1 MNTQK
6 KAFCYNDVA
15 DSFRVG
21 IDYNKIQKSTA
32 LAFSNLKEKS
42 TSLKE
47 KSTSEYITKES
58 KEDIENNIFFK
69 GCIAGMLFAFAL
81 MLFAMNFIKELMY

>member
-21 IDYNKIQKSTA
+21 IDYNKTQNSTV
-32 LAFSNLKEKS
+32 LAFS
-42 TSLKE
+42 SLKE
-47 KSTSEYITKES
+47 KSTSECRTKES

>member
-21 IDYNKIQKSTA
+21 IDYNKTQNSTV
-32 LAFSNLKEKS
+32 LAFSNLKEKN
-42 TSLKE
+42 TPDCRN
-47 KSTSEYITKES
+47 KES

>member
-21 IDYNKIQKSTA
+21 IDYNKTQNSTV
-32 LAFSNLKEKS
+32 LAFSNLKEKN
-42 TSLKE
+42 TSDCRN
-47 KSTSEYITKES
+47 KES

-69 GCIAGMLFAFAL
+69 GCIAGMLFAFTL

>member
-21 IDYNKIQKSTA
+21 IDYNKTQNSTV

-42 TSLKE
+42 TSQCR
-47 KSTSEYITKES
+47 TKES
-58 KEDIENNIFFK
+58 KEDIENNTFFR
-69 GCIAGMLFAFAL
+69 GCMYGMLVALAL

>member
-15 DSFRVG
+15 NSFRVG
-21 IDYNKIQKSTA
+21 IDYNKTQNSTV
-32 LAFSNLKEKS
+32 LAFSNLKEKN
-42 TSLKE
+42 TSDCRN
-47 KSTSEYITKES
+47 KES

>member
-15 DSFRVG
+15 DSYKAG
-21 IDYNKIQKSTA
+21 IDYNKIQNSTV

-42 TSLKE
+42 TSE
-47 KSTSEYITKES
+47 CRTKES
-58 KEDIENNIFFK
+58 KEDIENNTFFR
-69 GCIAGMLFAFAL
+69 GCMYGMLVAFAI
-81 MLFAMNFIKELMY
+81 MLFVMNFIKEFMY

>member
-21 IDYNKIQKSTA
+21 IDYNKTQNSTV

-42 TSLKE
+42 TSE
-47 KSTSEYITKES
+47 CRTKES

-69 GCIAGMLFAFAL
+69 GCIAGMLTAFAII
-81 MLFAMNFIKELMY
+81 LFIMNFIKELMY

>member
-21 IDYNKIQKSTA
+21 IDYNKTQNSTV

-42 TSLKE
+42 TSQCR
-47 KSTSEYITKES
+47 TKES
-58 KEDIENNIFFK
+58 KEDIENNTFFK
-69 GCIAGMLFAFAL
+69 GCIAGMLTAFAII
-81 MLFAMNFIKELMY
+81 LFIMNFIKELMY

>member
-15 DSFRVG
+15 NSFRVG
-21 IDYNKIQKSTA
+21 IDYNKTQNSTV

-42 TSLKE
+42 TSE
-47 KSTSEYITKES
+47 CRTKES

-69 GCIAGMLFAFAL
+69 GCIAGMLTAFAII
-81 MLFAMNFIKELMY
+81 LFIMNFIKELMY

>member
-6 KAFCYNDVA
+6 KALCYNDIS

-21 IDYNKIQKSTA
+21 IDYNKIQNSTV
-32 LAFSNLKEKS
+32 LAFS
-42 TSLKE
+42 SLKE
-47 KSTSEYITKES
+47 KSTSECRTKES

-69 GCIAGMLFAFAL
+69 GCMCGMLFAFAL

>member
-6 KAFCYNDVA
+6 KALCYNDIS

-21 IDYNKIQKSTA
+21 IDYNKTQKSTV
-32 LAFSNLKEKS
+32 LAFSELKEKN
-42 TSLKE
+42 TSDCR
-47 KSTSEYITKES
+47 TKEI

-69 GCIAGMLFAFAL
+69 GCIAGMLTAFAII
-81 MLFAMNFIKELMY
+81 LFIMNFIKELMY

>member
-1 MNTQK
+1 MNIQK

-15 DSFRVG
+15 DSYKAG
-21 IDYNKIQKSTA
+21 IDYNKIQKSTV
-32 LAFSNLKEKS
+32 LAFSN
-42 TSLKE
+42 LKE

-58 KEDIENNIFFK
+58 KEDIENNTFFK
-69 GCIAGMLFAFAL
+69 GCMYGMLFAFAL

>member
-21 IDYNKIQKSTA
+21 IDYNKIQNSTV
-32 LAFSNLKEKS
+32 LAFS
-42 TSLKE
+42 SLKE
-47 KSTSEYITKES
+47 KSTSECRTKES

>member
-6 KAFCYNDVA
+6 KDFCYNDVA
-15 DSFRVG
+15 NSFRVG
-21 IDYNKIQKSTA
+21 IDYNKTQNSTV

-42 TSLKE
+42 TSE
-47 KSTSEYITKES
+47 CRTKES

-69 GCIAGMLFAFAL
+69 GCIAGMLTAFAII
-81 MLFAMNFIKELMY
+81 LFIMNFIKELMY

>member
-21 IDYNKIQKSTA
+21 IDYNKTQNSTV
-32 LAFSNLKEKS
+32 LAFSNLKEKN
-42 TSLKE
+42 TSDCR
-47 KSTSEYITKES
+47 TKES

-69 GCIAGMLFAFAL
+69 GCIAGMLTAFAII
-81 MLFAMNFIKELMY
+81 LFIMNFIKELM

>member
-21 IDYNKIQKSTA
+21 IDYNKTQNSTV
-32 LAFSNLKEKS
+32 LAFSNLKEKR
-42 TSLKE
+42 TSGCR
-47 KSTSEYITKES
+47 TKES

>member
-21 IDYNKIQKSTA
+21 IDYNKTQNSTV
-32 LAFSNLKEKS
+32 LAFSNLKEKN
-42 TSLKE
+42 TSDCR
-47 KSTSEYITKES
+47 TKES

>member
-15 DSFRVG
+15 DSYKAG
-21 IDYNKIQKSTA
+21 IDYNKIQKSTV
-32 LAFSNLKEKS
+32 LAFSN
-42 TSLKE
+42 LKE

-58 KEDIENNIFFK
+58 KEDIENNTFFK

>member
-21 IDYNKIQKSTA
+21 IDYNKTQNSTV
-32 LAFSNLKEKS
+32 LAFSNLKEKRIS
-42 TSLKE
+42 GCR
-47 KSTSEYITKES
+47 TKES

>member
-21 IDYNKIQKSTA
+21 IDYNKTQNSTV

-42 TSLKE
+42 TSQCR
-47 KSTSEYITKES
+47 TKES
-58 KEDIENNIFFK
+58 KEDIENNTFFR
-69 GCIAGMLFAFAL
+69 GCIAGMLTAFAII
-81 MLFAMNFIKELMY
+81 LFIMNFIKELMY

>member
-21 IDYNKIQKSTA
+21 IDYNKTQNSTV
-32 LAFSNLKEKS
+32 LAFSN
-42 TSLKE
+42 LKE

-58 KEDIENNIFFK
+58 KEDIENNTFFR
-69 GCIAGMLFAFAL
+69 GCMYGMLFALAL

>member
-21 IDYNKIQKSTA
+21 IDYNKTQNSTV
-32 LAFSNLKEKS
+32 LAFSNLKEKN
-42 TSLKE
+42 TSDCR
-47 KSTSEYITKES
+47 TKES
-58 KEDIENNIFFK
+58 KEYIENNIFFK
-69 GCIAGMLFAFAL
+69 GCMCGMLTAFAII
-81 MLFAMNFIKELMY
+81 LFIMNFIKELMY

>member
-21 IDYNKIQKSTA
+21 IDYNKIQKSTV
-32 LAFSNLKEKS
+32 LAFSN
-42 TSLKE
+42 LKE

-58 KEDIENNIFFK
+58 KEDSENTIFFK
-69 GCIAGMLFAFAL
+69 GCIAGMISTFAILLFI
-81 MLFAMNFIKELMY
+81 MHFIKEIMY

>member
-15 DSFRVG
+15 DSYKAG
-21 IDYNKIQKSTA
+21 IDYSKIQKSTV
-32 LAFSNLKEKS
+32 LAFSN
-42 TSLKE
+42 LKE

>member
-6 KAFCYNDVA
+6 KALCYNDIS
-15 DSFRVG
+15 DCFRVG
-21 IDYNKIQKSTA
+21 IDYNKIQNSTV
-32 LAFSNLKEKS
+32 LAFS
-42 TSLKE
+42 SLKE
-47 KSTSEYITKES
+47 KSTSECRTKES